1 MHVCII
7 TRTKACWH
15 RCPLSPHSVCA
26 HALCGPS
33 ARRAQ
38 CLCCL
43 DISSGSDRVDRSD
56 TVEPWHSF
64 STCCYYFCLRS
75 WRVVAGAAATAL
87 VLRWTES
94 LERMTFFFCRSFYYL
109 CCCYLRF
116 AVQDARSFPII
127 HPPAGLSCG
136 RNSGCASSGRVRI
149 GEADEVTL
157 TKAMTTQ
164 QKLVAFDDVVIFAHL
179 KRPNR
184 PKWNPIEKEDLKD
197 TNRLTSRVERQAGKQ
212 LATSMNRNEKSSRGK
227 YCESPHAQRED
238 CRNR

>member
-1 MHVCII
+1 MRYVVRQRAARSVSAVWTFLAAAIELI
-7 TRTKACWH
+7 EAIRSSRGIAS
-15 RCPLSPHSVCA
+15 PLVVTISVFA
-26 HALCGPS
+26 
-33 ARRAQ
+33 
-38 CLCCL
+38 
-43 DISSGSDRVDRSD
+43 
-56 TVEPWHSF
+56 
-64 STCCYYFCLRS
+64 
-75 WRVVAGAAATAL
+75 VVAGAAATAL

-116 AVQDARSFPII
+116 LVQDARSFPII

-136 RNSGCASSGRVRI
+136 RSSGCASSGRVRI

-157 TKAMTTQ
+157 TKATTTQ

-184 PKWNPIEKEDLKD
+184 PKRNPIEKEDLKD

-212 LATSMNRNEKSSRGK
+212 LATNMNKNEKSSGRK